1 MLHDITLLAKLSAG
15 DLVAQEAKYHAKCLL
30 YLYRKASRVANDD
43 GSEGRTQTRVIHGV
57 ALAELVSFT
66 EETRSKDNIA
76 SVFIMSDLSKMY
88 GNRLEK
94 MEAEQE
100 SRVHSTR
107 LKNRLLTYISNI
119 EAYKQVNGNP
129 RWRVTESLS
138 DSYVVVK
145 PAVLKTNVPV
155 IPVRDRAC
163 EGCIVDL
170 QEAVQIEY
178 S

>member
-1 MLHDITLLAKLSAG
+1 MLHDIALLAKLSAG

-100 SRVHSTR
+100 SRVH
-107 LKNRLLTYISNI
+107 I
-119 EAYKQVNGNP
+119 NGNP